1 MSVAAI
7 SRREDTSN
15 IMTQT
20 VLGVDVG
27 TGSARAGLF
36 DARGHCLALHSH
48 PIEMWR
54 YGADFAEQS
63 SADIWRAIGICTRE
77 CLQQSGDAPDSVA
90 GISFDATCS
99 MVVVGQNGEG
109 LPVNAQGEAARDIIV
124 WMDHRARAE
133 AQEINAGE
141 HEVLRYVG
149 GTISPEMQ
157 TPKLLWLR
165 RHLRRTWDEA
175 AQFFDLADWLT
186 WRSCGSLSRSHC
198 TLVCKWTYLADENGG
213 RWDEDYFRAIGI
225 GDALGRIGETVQP
238 MGTPLGFLSARAAAE
253 LGLTTGCRVG
263 QGIIDAHAGGLGVVG
278 GVWGDAPRD
287 LAMLERALALIG
299 GTSNCHMAVSR
310 APRFVPGVWG
320 PYRGAMVPE
329 MWLCEGGQSTAGA
342 AIDWVIDDHPHAPTL
357 RAEAARDGQTVYQ
370 LLNAELAR
378 AGDAPTLSRDFHVL
392 PYFLGN
398 RSPHADAGAR
408 ALYDGVSLDNSRLN
422 LAVRYLAT
430 VQAVAYGTRDIIAA
444 LNANGFSIE
453 TIIATGGGTK
463 NPLWLREHADATGL
477 PLSLPA
483 QSEAVLQGTAMLA
496 ARAAGFYADL
506 PHAMQAMSAIGATI
520 APRANW
526 KPYHDAKFEI
536 FRSLYREQKAR
547 RERMSAF

>member
-1 MSVAAI
+1 M
-7 SRREDTSN
+7 
-15 IMTQT
+15 QT
-20 VLGVDVG
+20 VFGVDVG

-36 DARGHCLALHSH
+36 EASGRCLALHSH

-63 SADIWRAIGICTRE
+63 SANIWRAVDICTRE
-77 CLQQSGDAPDSVA
+77 CLRQSGAAPASVA

-99 MVVVGQNGEG
+99 MVVVGHDGAG
-109 LPVNAQGEAARDIIV
+109 LPVNAEGDAARDIIV

-133 AQEINAGE
+133 AQQINAGE
-141 HEVLRYVG
+141 HEVTRYVG

-165 RHLRRTWDEA
+165 RHLRKTWDEA

-186 WRSCGSLSRSHC
+186 WRACGSLSRSHC

-287 LAMLERALALIG
+287 LARLERALALIG

-310 APRFVPGVWG
+310 APIFVPGVWG

-342 AIDWVIDDHPHAPTL
+342 AIDWVINDHPHAPQL
-357 RAEAARDGQTVYQ
+357 RAEAAHSGQTVYQ
-370 LLNAELAR
+370 LLNAELER
-378 AGDAPTLSRDFHVL
+378 VGDAPTLSRDFHVL

-408 ALYDGVSLDNSRLN
+408 ALYDGVSLDDSRLN
-422 LAVRYLAT
+422 LAIRYVAT

-477 PLSLPA
+477 TLSLPA
-483 QSEAVLQGTAMLA
+483 QSEAVLLGTAMLA

-506 PHAMQAMSAIGATI
+506 PQAMQAMSATGQTI
-520 APRANW
+520 APRAQW
-526 KPYHDAKFEI
+526 KAYHDAKFEV
-536 FRSLYREQKAR
+536 FQSLYREQRAR